1 MESSNLSVNV
11 LQLTEYRVTGDACV
25 SGRVGGVICG
35 AESKHGGHTA
45 VIAMTNHIH

>member
-25 SGRVGGVICG
+25 SGRVGGAILWR
-35 AESKHGGHTA
+35 E
-45 VIAMTNHIH
+45 I